1 MQILMGRKDCF
12 VCKSGGSG
20 KCEENCVGYWV
31 KCETC
36 QLDGRLA
43 QYDGETGS
51 NGYTRALEHQNALR
65 LKDEN
70 NALWKHCVLE
80 HGGVKPKFK
89 MKCLGGSRSCLERQ
103 VNEAVRIEMSK
114 ADCVMN
120 SRAEFHQAPLVRVV
134 TVVGLQEEQGE
145 EEQGRGQQGG
155 ARGGRGRVRQTRGRG
170 RGRNP
175 GQA

>member
-1 MQILMGRKDCF
+1 MKQ
-12 VCKSGGSG
+12 
-20 KCEENCVGYWV
+20 
-31 KCETC
+31 
-36 QLDGRLA
+36 
-43 QYDGETGS
+43 
-51 NGYTRALEHQNALR
+51 
-65 LKDEN
+65 
-70 NALWKHCVLE
+70 
-80 HGGVKPKFK
+80 KFK

-175 GQA
+175 RQA